1 MPEMYTYRYPNAA
14 SYALLPI
21 NPAHGAF
28 VGQGRQLR
36 HGYIF
41 GYKNMAAINTITGP
55 SDVATA
61 ALRAAAAARQVDFQN
76 SKVFQFNPPAL
87 GLSVQLMPVEDPAL
101 TPGQTIMDSGV
112 GLASFSTQ
120 IIFDRTEE
128 IARANAGHGDEK
140 WRDLGVQ
147 VDLYELLKVISGVRP
162 RTWAS
167 TRILVPTL
175 MPG

>member
-1 MPEMYTYRYPNAA
+1 
-14 SYALLPI
+14 
-21 NPAHGAF
+21 
-28 VGQGRQLR
+28 
-36 HGYIF
+36 
-41 GYKNMAAINTITGP
+41 
-55 SDVATA
+55 
-61 ALRAAAAARQVDFQN
+61 
-76 SKVFQFNPPAL
+76 
-87 GLSVQLMPVEDPAL
+87 MPVEDPAL

-128 IARANAGHGDEK
+128 IARVNAGHGDEK

-167 TRILVPTL
+167 TR
-175 MPG
+175 